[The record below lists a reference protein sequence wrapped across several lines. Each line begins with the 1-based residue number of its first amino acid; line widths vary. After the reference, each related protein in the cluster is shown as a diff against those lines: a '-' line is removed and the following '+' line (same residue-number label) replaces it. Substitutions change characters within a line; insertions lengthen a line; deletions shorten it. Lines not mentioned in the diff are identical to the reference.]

1 MTATLPMLPSLF
13 DQAIEAVATDA
24 ERRLMDGRQAAG
36 LEFAYLMETGG
47 RVRHG
52 GEWCEI
58 TAVAPGANGGVLLT
72 LADGRE
78 VAAALLA
85 QRRYE
90 GPDAAAQ
97 AGAR

>member
-1 MTATLPMLPSLF
+1 MTATLPVLPSLF

-24 ERRLMDGRQAAG
+24 ERQLMDDRTAAG

-58 TAVAPGANGGVLLT
+58 ATIAPGPGRKLLLT

-78 VAAALLA
+78 VVAALLA

-90 GPDAAAQ
+90 GPAS
-97 AGAR
+97 

>member
-1 MTATLPMLPSLF
+1 MTATPVLPSLF

-24 ERRLMDGRQAAG
+24 ERQLMDDRAAAG

-58 TAVAPGANGGVLLT
+58 ATIAPGPGRKLLLT

-78 VAAALLA
+78 VVAALLA

-90 GPDAAAQ
+90 GPAS
-97 AGAR
+97 

>member
-24 ERRLMDGRQAAG
+24 ERQLMADRAAAG
-36 LEFAYLMETGG
+36 LEFACLMEPGG

-58 TAVAPGANGGVLLT
+58 ATIGAGPGRSLILT

-78 VAAALLA
+78 VQAALLA

-90 GPDAAAQ
+90 GPAS
-97 AGAR
+97 